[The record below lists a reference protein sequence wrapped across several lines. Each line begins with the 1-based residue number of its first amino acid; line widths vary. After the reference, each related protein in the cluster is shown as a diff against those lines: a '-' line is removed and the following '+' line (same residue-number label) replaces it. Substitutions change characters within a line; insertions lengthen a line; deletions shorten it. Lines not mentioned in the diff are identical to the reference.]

1 MKLKPIKGLEKY
13 ADKWVAIDESR
24 SKVVASG
31 ENIKDVYNKVAHKKV
46 IFMAVPPLDPHFS
59 YVITI

>member
-13 ADKWVAIDESR
+13 VNKWVALDESQ

-31 ENIKDVYNKVAHKKV
+31 KNIKEVYKKV
-46 IFMAVPPLDPHFS
+46 SGKKVTFMAVPPLTPYS
-59 YVITI
+59 P